1 MLPVLLRVRPDEWFA
16 ARLTDG
22 VPVVGVWA
30 LLLAFGLYAVV
41 SLWFARRAD
50 RAAAAAGDADANEVG
65 TQRLVVAGGLGLIA
79 SLPLWVGGFLP
90 EDFRGV
96 PVFGYGVMI
105 FCGFVAGGLTGLRR
119 AQRAGLPAGIVYD
132 LTFWAFAAGIAGAR
146 LNYLLRFH
154 DRVFAAPDG
163 GSLGLGACVMRAV
176 NLSDG
181 GLVLLGGVIGAAV
194 AFVVVCRRWGVG
206 TLKMAD
212 VAIPSCFLGLA
223 FGRIGCLLYGCC
235 WGDRCALPWA
245 VHFPAG
251 GITFDALAARGY
263 LDPAAAATYGL
274 HPTQLYSS
282 FNALILSGLTA
293 AYFPRRP
300 RDGAVLCLALLLY
313 PPARATLEVLRG
325 DDLGFLNTGLTHAQT
340 VGMVLFGLGVLLAAY
355 LAFAPRRTGEAAG
368 GAATPAV
375 G

>member
-1 MLPVLLRVRPDEWFA
+1 M
-16 ARLTDG
+16 
-22 VPVVGVWA
+22 
-30 LLLAFGLYAVV
+30 
-41 SLWFARRAD
+41 
-50 RAAAAAGDADANEVG
+50 
-65 TQRLVVAGGLGLIA
+65 
-79 SLPLWVGGFLP
+79 
-90 EDFRGV
+90 
-96 PVFGYGVMI
+96 
-105 FCGFVAGGLTGLRR
+105 
-119 AQRAGLPAGIVYD
+119 
-132 LTFWAFAAGIAGAR
+132 
-146 LNYLLRFH
+146 
-154 DRVFAAPDG
+154 
-163 GSLGLGACVMRAV
+163 
-176 NLSDG
+176 
-181 GLVLLGGVIGAAV
+181 IGAAV

-235 WGDRCALPWA
+235 WGDRCDLPWA

-282 FNALILSGLTA
+282 LNALILSGLTA

-313 PPARATLEVLRG
+313 PPARATLEALRG

-340 VGMVLFGLGVLLAAY
+340 VGIVLFGLGVLLAAY
-355 LAFAPRRTGEAAG
+355 LAFAPRG
-368 GAATPAV
+368 GGRAK
-375 G
+375 